1 VNIQNVLDASALLA
15 LLRKETGW
23 ENVASQTTQSA
34 ISVVNWSEVIQKIL
48 VRGGDVVDVTVVRQG
63 IEVLGIS
70 LILFTSEDAE
80 RAAQLWL
87 QAKHLSL
94 GDRACLALALR
105 LGVPALTADKIWE
118 KLAIGVEVK
127 LIR

>member
-1 VNIQNVLDASALLA
+1 VNIRNVLDASALLA
-15 LLRKETGW
+15 LLQKEPGW
-23 ENVASQTTQSA
+23 ENVASQTFQSA
-34 ISVVNWSEVIQKIL
+34 ISGVNWSEVIQKTL
-48 VRGGDVVDVTVVRQG
+48 ARGGNVVFVRQG
-63 IEVLGIS
+63 VEALGIS
-70 LILFTSEDAE
+70 LIPFTSEDAE
-80 RAAQLWL
+80 QAAQLWL

-118 KLAIGVEVK
+118 KLTVGVEVK

>member
-1 VNIQNVLDASALLA
+1 MTIQNVLDASALLA
-15 LLRKETGW
+15 LLQKEPGW
-23 ENVASQTTQSA
+23 ENVNSQISQSA
-34 ISVVNWSEVIQKIL
+34 MSGVNWSEVMQKTLARGRDVVL
-48 VRGGDVVDVTVVRQG
+48 VRLG
-63 IEVLGIS
+63 IEALGIS
-70 LILFTSEDAE
+70 LIPFTSEDAE
-80 RAAQLWL
+80 QAARLWL

-118 KLAIGVEVK
+118 KLAVGVEVK

>member
-1 VNIQNVLDASALLA
+1 MS
-15 LLRKETGW
+15 G
-23 ENVASQTTQSA
+23 
-34 ISVVNWSEVIQKIL
+34 VNWSEVIQKTL
-48 VRGGDVVDVTVVRQG
+48 ARGGNVVFVRQG
-63 IEVLGIS
+63 VEALGIS
-70 LILFTSEDAE
+70 LIPFTSEDAE
-80 RAAQLWL
+80 QAAQLWL

-118 KLAIGVEVK
+118 KLTVGVEVK